1 MMYRIDC
8 EDQRSKKEHICPKHM
23 CHFTRVFEGQEVP
36 GGRVTRTNVVREWN
50 LVKDHVDR
58 SRGIEILIVEV
69 LGKIKPTYP
78 NQVKKIIIQATRGV
92 HY

>member
-1 MMYRIDC
+1 MSLSPNDRVW
-8 EDQRSKKEHICPKHM
+8 RKKN
-23 CHFTRVFEGQEVP
+23 TRDSEGQEVP

-78 NQVKKIIIQATRGV
+78 NQVKKIIIQATQGV